1 MAAFASNRTGGFC
14 LSEIGKYILDMC
26 KSGNYKFRQTGLLT
40 GECYYHI
47 LRDATFTQ
55 AVAQCAQ
62 NKCQLPVPTSTADNE
77 FIGSIGSTFL
87 GIRGRFDDG
96 VVTWH
101 NIYTKVCPMTTFIP

>member
-1 MAAFASNRTGGFC
+1 
-14 LSEIGKYILDMC
+14 MC
-26 KSGNYKFRQTGLLT
+26 KSRNYKFRQTGLLT

-47 LRDATFTQ
+47 LTDATFTQ
-55 AVAQCAQ
+55 AVAKCAQ

-101 NIYTKVCPMTTFIP
+101 NIYTKVCSSIIP